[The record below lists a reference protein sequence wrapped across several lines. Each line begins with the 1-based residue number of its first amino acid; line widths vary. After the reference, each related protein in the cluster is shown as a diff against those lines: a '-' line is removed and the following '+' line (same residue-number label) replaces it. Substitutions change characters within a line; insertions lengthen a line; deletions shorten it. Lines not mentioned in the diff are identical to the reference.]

1 MTAEAAEAAGAT
13 AGPPPQRSR
22 PKWEVIYR
30 HTLIVRLTHWINAA
44 SVFVLVGSGLDIL
57 NAHPAL
63 YWGLQGNDYADPL
76 ARLPTWPAWI
86 TIPSYRDLA
95 SARHWHFFFAW
106 ILVASGLVYLLWA
119 LVSRH
124 GWRDLRPT
132 LADLRGVPRSILDH
146 MRLRHPHGEAAK
158 RYNVLQKFAYLGV
171 VALIAGMA
179 ATGLTMSPGVD
190 AAAPWLLD
198 LFGGRQSARTLHF
211 VFASLI
217 VLFVVVH
224 LVEVVLAGPLNEVR
238 SMITGRYRVPPE
250 PGPG

>member
-1 MTAEAAEAAGAT
+1 MTADAAT
-13 AGPPPQRSR
+13 AAPASPRARAKP
-22 PKWEVIYR
+22 ELIYR
-30 HTLIVRLTHWINAA
+30 HALVVRLTHWINAA
-44 SVFVLVGSGLDIL
+44 SIFALVGSGLNIL

-76 ARLPTWPAWI
+76 ARLPAWPAWI

-95 SARHWHFFFAW
+95 SARHWHFMFAW
-106 ILVASGLVYLLWA
+106 ILVASGLVYLAWS

-132 LADLRGVPRSILDH
+132 LADLRAIPRSILDH
-146 MRLRHPHGEAAK
+146 ARLRHPHGEGAK

-171 VALIAGMA
+171 IALIAGMA
-179 ATGLTMSPGVD
+179 ATGLTLSPGVD

-238 SMITGRYRVPPE
+238 SMITGRYAVPPE
-250 PGPG
+250 RDAG